1 MKAKE
6 LNGNHLSLSDLPNF
20 KGGFDILLTCTATDH
35 HLISQNLYEQLLNG
49 EKDKKMV
56 IDLAIPQ
63 DLNPEIHS
71 KNQINYISIDLLQKE
86 SNDNLRERA
95 KEIENVELILSEAI
109 NSFEY
114 ILKERSVELAMM
126 EVPKKIKEI
135 KSIAVNQV
143 FKDEIDSMDEY
154 SKEVLEKILGYME
167 KKYISGPMKLAKDI
181 LIQNS

>member
-1 MKAKE
+1 V
-6 LNGNHLSLSDLPNF
+6 
-20 KGGFDILLTCTATDH
+20 
-35 HLISQNLYEQLLNG
+35 
-49 EKDKKMV
+49 DKVERK
-56 IDLAIPQ
+56 L
-63 DLNPEIHS
+63 HS
-71 KNQINYISIDLLQKE
+71 KNQINY
-86 SNDNLRERA
+86 
-95 KEIENVELILSEAI
+95 EAI